1 MVVHWQHAEAE
12 IEIETRNN
20 NNNILSTLLS
30 PRGSL
35 NLKLKREMMR
45 GNKKLRS
52 ARCLP
57 LTAPGMQTATHE

>member
-1 MVVHWQHAEAE
+1 MVVYWQHAEAE

-35 NLKLKREMMR
+35 NLKLKREIETR
-45 GNKKLRS
+45 
-52 ARCLP
+52 ACLQIRRN
-57 LTAPGMQTATHE
+57 LCTTSVQLNIGMV